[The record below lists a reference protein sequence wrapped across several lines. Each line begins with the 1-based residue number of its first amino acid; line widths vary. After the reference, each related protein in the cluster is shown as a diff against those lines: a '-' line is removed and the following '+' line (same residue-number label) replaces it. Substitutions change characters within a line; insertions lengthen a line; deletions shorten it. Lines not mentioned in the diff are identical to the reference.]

1 MIKKKITISD
11 IATITEAIKKID
23 NEKLNSLIVVNNK
36 KKVTGIFTMGDFRR
50 AVFKGLDINS
60 KISTLV
66 NTNFIYLTKN
76 FSKNK
81 AKEIFNNN
89 SLILDLPIL
98 NKKSELVKIITR
110 KDIFSSSELKRKK
123 INLNNFPVVIMAGG
137 KGTRLDPF
145 TRVLP
150 KPLIPIGNEPILK
163 IIIDNF
169 VKFSLNNFYISI
181 NEKGS
186 MIRAYLNDFGS
197 SYKIKYIEEIKPL
210 GTAGSL
216 RLLKHK
222 LKSTFFVTNSDILI
236 YSHYPSIIEF
246 HKKNNYDLTLV
257 SSIRNYIIP
266 YGVCDVDDKGKLLS
280 IKEKPN
286 HNLFVNTGFYVLE
299 PKVLNLIPVNKK
311 FDMNELIIKI
321 KKKGLQVGVFP
332 VSEQS
337 WIDIGQL
344 SEYRKNL
351 DKLSF

>member
-186 MIRAYLNDFGS
+186 MIRAYLNDFVS

-236 YSHYPSIIEF
+236 YSHYPSIIDF